1 MPVTLEERKEKI
13 VNYIQNN
20 RENMY
25 DALRQALEIPSY
37 SDHREGSNAVVEFLL
52 SLIPELD
59 AKVSRLDGGSYVHH
73 LLLESHCDAK
83 PCIFF
88 VGHVDTVFSTC
99 TEWPFSQD
107 HENTTV
113 LV

>member
-1 MPVTLEERKEKI
+1 MTVTLEERKEKI

-25 DALRQALEIPSY
+25 DALRQALKIPSY

-52 SLIPELD
+52 SLISELD

-83 PCIFF
+83 LCIFF
-88 VGHVDTVFSTC
+88 VGHVDTVFPTG

-107 HENTTV
+107 HENLTV
-113 LV
+113 QV